1 MCLSLLLLPTSICA
15 SHLPVSHLSVV
26 PLQLP
31 NFAARSQVCAA
42 SQDPHPKLLVMAA
55 ALMCSGAMGL
65 PVSGFP
71 NMTAV
76 SLEDA
81 KGLNYV
87 QTADFLRVGVAS
99 SVFTYGVIV
108 TLGYGIMLLVGW

>member
-1 MCLSLLLLPTSICA
+1 MR
-15 SHLPVSHLSVV
+15 
-26 PLQLP
+26 
-31 NFAARSQVCAA
+31 AA
-42 SQDPHPKLLVMAA
+42 QDPHPKLLVMAA

-81 KGLNYV
+81 KGVNYV

-99 SVFTYGVIV
+99 SVVAYGLILTV
-108 TLGYGIMLLVGW
+108 GYGISMLIGW